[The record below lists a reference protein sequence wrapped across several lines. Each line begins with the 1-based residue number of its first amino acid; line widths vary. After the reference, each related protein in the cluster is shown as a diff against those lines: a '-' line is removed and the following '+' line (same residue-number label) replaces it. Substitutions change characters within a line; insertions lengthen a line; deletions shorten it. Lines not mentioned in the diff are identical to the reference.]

1 MATSSRST
9 ADFATNASMPTGF
22 SACRAHEK
30 LSKAGVTITT
40 ESAHT
45 AHSVTKL
52 QMNLPRLSR
61 SNNRNHLSW
70 DNSLSCWIHRRGH
83 VRPTVPNFFPNSFV
97 GTNPFPA
104 LSLEFASLPDRPL
117 LE

>member
-9 ADFATNASMPTGF
+9 ADFATNASMPTGS
-22 SACRAHEK
+22 SACLAHEK

-70 DNSLSCWIHRRGH
+70 DNSLSCWIHRRGDGKSSCLKLWAG
-83 VRPTVPNFFPNSFV
+83 VWTVLFPD
-97 GTNPFPA
+97 G
-104 LSLEFASLPDRPL
+104 
-117 LE
+117 

>member
-9 ADFATNASMPTGF
+9 ADFATNASMPTGS
-22 SACRAHEK
+22 SACLAHEK

-83 VRPTVPNFFPNSFV
+83 VSGAFPMLQ
-97 GTNPFPA
+97 A
-104 LSLEFASLPDRPL
+104 LGFERI
-117 LE
+117 